1 MGRYWRTYTSAAPL
15 AVFRIAFG
23 VMILGSIVRFW
34 AKGWIDELYIKPT
47 FFFPY
52 YGFEFVKP
60 VGDYTYLLFAV
71 CGLSALLVA
80 LGWFYRLASVLLFL
94 SFTYIELMDKSTY
107 LNHYYFVSLVAFLL
121 IFLPANGY
129 FSVDAYRNRSGFYEQ
144 IPRWTIDSLRL
155 LMGIVYLY
163 AGLAKLNSDWLL
175 EALPLRIWLPG
186 RNDLPGIGF
195 LFNYRETAFAFSW
208 LGALYDLSIPFL
220 LLNRF
225 TRPFAYAA
233 VVVFHVLT
241 AVLFPIGMFPYIMI
255 VAALVFFPAGFHQRL
270 LALLGGL
277 LRLPATALR
286 LAPHPLKGAERIGV
300 SKPPSGGGGLY
311 STEQATNSGIP
322 LVKTLIYS
330 PAQSRFLLS
339 LFIIFFIIQIIVPF
353 RYTLYPNELFWS
365 EEGYRFS
372 WRVMLMEKMGN
383 VQFKVVDE
391 TGQQMM
397 VNNEDHLTKLQEKMM
412 ATQPDMLVQFAHHL
426 RDYYTQHGFRNPKV
440 FADTY
445 VSLNGRL
452 GKPYID
458 PTVNLAQE
466 TDSFR
471 PKKWILPFGD
481 EIKGL

>member
-1 MGRYWRTYTSAAPL
+1 MRTYVRTYIPAAPL
-15 AVFRIAFG
+15 AVFRLAFG
-23 VMILGSIVRFW
+23 LMIAGSVVRFW
-34 AKGWIDELYIKPT
+34 AKGWIEELYIKPS

-60 VGDYTYLLFAV
+60 LGSFTYLLFGV

-80 LGWFYRLASVLLFL
+80 VGWRYRWASVGLFL

-121 IFLPANGY
+121 IFLPANAC
-129 FSVDAYRNRSGFYEQ
+129 FSVDASQNRQAAYDQ
-144 IPRWTIDSLRL
+144 VPRWTVDCLRL
-155 LMGIVYLY
+155 LMGIVYVY

-186 RNDLPGIGF
+186 RNDLPVIGF

-208 LGALYDLSIPFL
+208 LGMVYDLSIPFL
-220 LLNRF
+220 LLNRSA
-225 TRPFAYAA
+225 RPFAYVA
-233 VVVFHVLT
+233 VVTFHVLT

-255 VAALVFFPAGFHQRL
+255 VAALIFFPAEFHQRI
-270 LALLGGL
+270 LATLTRWLQLPEVIVRKPLVYSGLQEKGLLLG
-277 LRLPATALR
+277 
-286 LAPHPLKGAERIGV
+286 
-300 SKPPSGGGGLY
+300 
-311 STEQATNSGIP
+311 
-322 LVKTLIYS
+322 LVVFFVFQLI
-330 PAQSRFLLS
+330 F
-339 LFIIFFIIQIIVPF
+339 PF
-353 RYTLYPNELFWS
+353 RYGLYPNELFWS

-372 WRVMLMEKMGN
+372 WRVMLMEKMGT

-391 TGQQMM
+391 TGRQVI
-397 VNNEDHLTKLQEKMM
+397 VNTEKHLTVLQEKMM
-412 ATQPDMLVQFAHHL
+412 ATQPDMLLQFAHYL
-426 RDYYTQHGFRNPKV
+426 RDYYARQGFRNPKV
-440 FADTY
+440 YADTY

-466 TDSFR
+466 TDSFK
-471 PKKWILPFGD
+471 PKKWILPFDD

>member
-1 MGRYWRTYTSAAPL
+1 MGQYWRTYTSAAPL
-15 AVFRIAFG
+15 AVFRLAFG
-23 VMILGSIVRFW
+23 VMILGSMVRFW

-52 YGFEFVKP
+52 YGFEFIKP
-60 VGDYTYLLFAV
+60 LGDYTYLLFAV

-80 LGWFYRLASVLLFL
+80 LGWFYRVASVLLFL

-121 IFLPANGY
+121 ILLPANSY
-129 FSVDAYRNRSGFYEQ
+129 FSVDAYRNRSGFYDS

-186 RNDLPGIGF
+186 RNDLPVIGF

-233 VVVFHVLT
+233 VVIFHVLT

-255 VAALVFFPAGFHQRL
+255 VAALIFFPAGFHQKILSGLSHL
-270 LALLGGL
+270 LNLPDLLSG
-277 LRLPATALR
+277 
-286 LAPHPLKGAERIGV
+286 
-300 SKPPSGGGGLY
+300 SK
-311 STEQATNSGIP
+311 I
-322 LVKTLIYS
+322 LIYS
-330 PAQSRFLLS
+330 KQQSRFLSSFL
-339 LFIIFFIIQIIVPF
+339 IIFFIIQILVPF
-353 RYTLYPNELFWS
+353 RYMLYPSELFWS

-391 TGQQMM
+391 MGQQIM

-412 ATQPDMLVQFAHHL
+412 ATQPDMLVQFAHYL
-426 RDYYTQHGFRNPKV
+426 RDYYAQRGFRNPTV
-440 FADTY
+440 YADTY

-466 TDSFR
+466 TDSFM
-471 PKKWILPFGD
+471 PKKWILPFRD

>member
-1 MGRYWRTYTSAAPL
+1 MGRYFRTYTSAAPL

-23 VMILGSIVRFW
+23 VMILGSVIRFW
-34 AKGWIDELYIKPT
+34 SKGWIEELYIKPS

-60 VGDYTYLLFAV
+60 LGEYTYLLFAA

-80 LGWFYRLASVLLFL
+80 VGLFYRTASVLLFL

-121 IFLPANGY
+121 IFLPANVY
-129 FSVDAYRNRSGFYEQ
+129 FSVDAYRNPRRFYDQ

-186 RNDLPGIGF
+186 RNDLPIIGF
-195 LFNYRETAFAFSW
+195 LFNYRETAYAFSW

-220 LLNRF
+220 LLNRV
-225 TRPFAYAA
+225 TRPFAYVA

-241 AVLFPIGMFPYIMI
+241 VILFPIGMFPYIMI
-255 VAALVFFPAGFHQRL
+255 VAALIFFSAGFHQRIIAVL
-270 LALLGGL
+270 SRL
-277 LRLPATALR
+277 LRLPDNL
-286 LAPHPLKGAERIGV
+286 
-300 SKPPSGGGGLY
+300 
-311 STEQATNSGIP
+311 
-322 LVKTLIYS
+322 LVRHKILIYNGL
-330 PAQSRFLLS
+330 QSKGLLS
-339 LFIIFFIIQIIVPF
+339 VLALFFIIQLLFPF
-353 RYTLYPNELFWS
+353 RYTFYPNELFWS

-372 WRVMLMEKMGN
+372 WRVMLMEKMGH

-391 TGQQMM
+391 SGRQAV
-397 VNNEDHLTKLQEKMM
+397 VNNHEHLTPLQEKMM
-412 ATQPDMLVQFAHHL
+412 ATQPDMLVQFAQYL
-426 RDYYTQHGFRNPKV
+426 RDQYARQGFRNPKV

-458 PTVNLAQE
+458 STVNLARE

>member
-1 MGRYWRTYTSAAPL
+1 MWRYLRTYTSAAPL

-23 VMILGSIVRFW
+23 FMILGSIVRFW
-34 AKGWIDELYIKPT
+34 AKGWIEDLYIKPS

-60 VGDYTYLLFAV
+60 LGNYTYLLFVV
-71 CGLSALLVA
+71 CGFSALLVA
-80 LGWFYRLASVLLFL
+80 IGWFYRAASILLFL

-107 LNHYYFVSLVAFLL
+107 LNHYYFVSLVSLLL
-121 IFLPANGY
+121 IFLPANVY
-129 FSVDAYRNRSGFYEQ
+129 FSVDAYRNRTGFYSQ

-175 EALPLRIWLPG
+175 ESLPLRIWLPG
-186 RNDLPGIGF
+186 RNDLPVIGF
-195 LFNYRETAFAFSW
+195 LFNYRQTAYVFSW
-208 LGALYDLSIPFL
+208 LGTLYDLSIPFL
-220 LLNRF
+220 LLNRI
-225 TRPFAYAA
+225 TRPFAYVA
-233 VVVFHVLT
+233 VVVFHILT
-241 AVLFPIGMFPYIMI
+241 VILFPIGMFPYIMI
-255 VAALVFFPAGFHQRL
+255 VAALIFFSARFHQRIIAVL
-270 LALLGGL
+270 SRL
-277 LRLPATALR
+277 LRLSDSQFAR
-286 LAPHPLKGAERIGV
+286 GRK
-300 SKPPSGGGGLY
+300 
-311 STEQATNSGIP
+311 
-322 LVKTLIYS
+322 LIYS
-330 PAQSRFLLS
+330 NQQSSLLLS
-339 LFIIFFIIQIIVPF
+339 FFIIFFIIQIIVPF
-353 RYTLYPNELFWS
+353 RYALYPNELFWS

-372 WRVMLMEKMGN
+372 WRVMLMEKMGH

-391 TGQQMM
+391 RGRQTM

-412 ATQPDMLVQFAHHL
+412 ATQPDMLVQFAHYL
-426 RDYYTQHGFRNPKV
+426 RDYYVRQGLQNPKV

-466 TDSFR
+466 TDSFT